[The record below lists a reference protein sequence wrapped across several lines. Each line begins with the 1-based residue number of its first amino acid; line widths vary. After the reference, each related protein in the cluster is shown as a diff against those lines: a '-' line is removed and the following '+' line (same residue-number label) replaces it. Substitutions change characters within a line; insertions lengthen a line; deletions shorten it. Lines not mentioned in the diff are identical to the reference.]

1 MHLDHASARSRRRG
15 RLGAAALALA
25 VVVAA
30 CSSGDDD
37 TADDTAGDAGSSD
50 GTADSAAFPVTI
62 EHKYGETTI
71 EAAPERVVSVGF
83 ADQDPLLALGI
94 VPVAIRAGTATSRS
108 PRGHGRHLRSATP
121 SRPCCH
127 RPS

>member
-37 TADDTAGDAGSSD
+37 TAADTTASSDATSGADSATTAGGSD
-50 GTADSAAFPVTI
+50 GAADSAAFAVTI

-83 ADQDPLLALGI
+83 ADQDPLLALGN
-94 VPVAIRAGTATSRS
+94 VPVAIRAG
-108 PRGHGRHLRSATP
+108 SATP